1 LLGRPYSVEGEVVR
15 GAGRGR
21 TLGFPTANVKPDH
34 PLALP
39 AGVYVCQALAGSE
52 RYDAV
57 LNLGVRPTFGET
69 ELLVEAHL
77 LDFSGD
83 LYGRRLRLEFLRRLR
98 EERKFPDIEALRR
111 QIALDVAAARQG
123 G

>member
-1 LLGRPYSVEGEVVR
+1 
-15 GAGRGR
+15 
-21 TLGFPTANVKPDH
+21 
-34 PLALP
+34 
-39 AGVYVCQALAGSE
+39 
-52 RYDAV
+52 
-57 LNLGVRPTFGET
+57 
-69 ELLVEAHL
+69 LVEAHL

>member
-1 LLGRPYSVEGEVVR
+1 
-15 GAGRGR
+15 
-21 TLGFPTANVKPDH
+21 
-34 PLALP
+34 
-39 AGVYVCQALAGSE
+39 
-52 RYDAV
+52 V

-83 LYGRRLRLEFLRRLR
+83 LYGRRLRLAFLRRLR
-98 EERKFPDIEALRR
+98 EERKFPDIEALRQ

-123 G
+123 R